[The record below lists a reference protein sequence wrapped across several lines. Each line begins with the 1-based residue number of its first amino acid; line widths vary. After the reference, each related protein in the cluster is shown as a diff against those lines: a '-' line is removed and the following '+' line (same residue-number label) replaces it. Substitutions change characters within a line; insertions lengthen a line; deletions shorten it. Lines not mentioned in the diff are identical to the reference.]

1 MTLVSLPTSPP
12 PPAGFTVH
20 CTPRRCRKKTRS
32 NVFASPSHPG
42 TRSVNSKLVTPQTAA
57 LDQSTRGSP
66 KAQSSPRSEG
76 QTPSTYPPGRSVK
89 GKPMLPVTGP
99 TDRKTPF
106 DPIRNRSGV
115 RGVSGRSVS
124 ERRVSGWTIRQ
135 IVHGEKLQDRL
146 RVKGHSIESSVRFLD
161 SDPRI

>member
-106 DPIRNRSGV
+106 DPIRNRFGTDPECAECLGGV
-115 RGVSGRSVS
+115 CPSVECQVGRFD
-124 ERRVSGWTIRQ
+124 
-135 IVHGEKLQDRL
+135 KLCMAKNCKID
-146 RVKGHSIESSVRFLD
+146 
-161 SDPRI
+161 